1 MMSLI
6 YNVGLVA
13 GAFEL
18 IHPGYVRLLKDA
30 KSICKHLVV
39 ALHEDPALER
49 PNSKFHPV
57 LSVEERTEILL
68 SIRYVDEVR
77 TYKTEDG
84 LVALI
89 LDVHPDV
96 RILGSDYTKK
106 DVTGRM
112 GIPIYYHVRHHNWST
127 TKLRRLIAQS
137 MKGRML

>member
-1 MMSLI
+1 MTTIRYKL
-6 YNVGLVA
+6 GLVA

-18 IHPGYVRLLKDA
+18 IHPGYIYLLKDA
-30 KSICKHLVV
+30 KSICERLVV

-96 RILGSDYTKK
+96 RILGKDYANKP
-106 DVTGRM
+106 VTGRM
-112 GIPIYYHVRHHNWST
+112 GIPIYLHVRNHDWST
-127 TKLRRLIAQS
+127 TKLRRLISQS
-137 MKGRML
+137 MKGRLK